1 MIQIK
6 KEFTKGNIELLEIYD
21 NDFKIL
27 EKTNNTLW
35 NTDENHTI
43 IIVKNRI
50 KDYIE
55 STIKAEKIIE
65 DEINE

>member
-35 NTDENHTI
+35 NTDESHTI
-43 IIVKNRI
+43 IIAKNRRD
-50 KDYIE
+50 DYIT
-55 STIKAEKIIE
+55 SMIASEKIE
-65 DEINE
+65 DEQEN